1 MIALIDGREK
11 SISEIMESLHRPSH
25 LDFDK
30 ENELVKE
37 IVNNIKKYGQS
48 ALIDYIK
55 RFDNFAIDDIGEL
68 LVCDDEIDKA
78 YSDVSDEFIAIIKK
92 PRAKYGTII

>member
-1 MIALIDGREK
+1 MIALFDGREK

-55 RFDNFAIDDIGEL
+55 RF
-68 LVCDDEIDKA
+68 
-78 YSDVSDEFIAIIKK
+78 
-92 PRAKYGTII
+92 R